1 MTMTRLI
8 IHINDP
14 KQEKVVEDLLEKVK
28 GIEVERDPAKPKK
41 NTRKSAAARRTAS
54 TSKSKPPTA
63 AEKRFMKDLTEAFDA
78 VKDHL
83 SKKKKL
89 PLAKDLLNEL

>member
-1 MTMTRLI
+1 MTRLI

-14 KQEKVVEDLLEKVK
+14 KQEKVVEDLLEGVK

-41 NTRKSAAARRTAS
+41 AARKSAMKKAVS
-54 TSKSKPPTA
+54 SKKRKPLTA
-63 AEKRFMKDLTEAFDA
+63 AEKRFMKDLTEAMNE

-83 SKKKKL
+83 SGKRKL
-89 PLAKDLLNEL
+89 RPARDLLNEF

>member
-1 MTMTRLI
+1 MLRYI
-8 IHINDP
+8 VHINDP
-14 KQEKVVEDLLEKVK
+14 KQEKKVEELLEGIK

-41 NTRKSAAARRTAS
+41 TARKTAGKRRTVP
-54 TSKSKPPTA
+54 TKKSKPPTA

-83 SKKKKL
+83 SGKKKL

>member
-14 KQEKVVEDLLEKVK
+14 KQEKVVEDLLDKVK

-41 NTRKSAAARRTAS
+41 KSTTRV
-54 TSKSKPPTA
+54 KPKQRKAP
-63 AEKRFMKDLTEAFDA
+63 AEEKFMRELTQAMKE
-78 VKDHL
+78 VKEHI
-83 SKKKKL
+83 SGKKKL
-89 PLAKDLLNEL
+89 GLARDLLNEL